1 MSRPASLEE
10 IATLMASDPP
20 KQRALGLIIQAVKI
34 AQCRGAYTL
43 EEASQ
48 LLPAILA
55 FSPSSET
62 KAPDASSE
70 APPPEDP
77 DASSEAPPPEDP
89 DASSEAPPP
98 EGPGN
103 SPSGSPSE
111 AEPSPGAA
119 GDGCCE

>member
-34 AQCRGAYTL
+34 AQCRGAYTI

-62 KAPDASSE
+62 KA
-70 APPPEDP
+70 
-77 DASSEAPPPEDP
+77 P